1 VKKPDWRV
9 LVIAVV
15 AILLLALPAS
25 VPRESDGYGTLV
37 KTVLP
42 SVVNISVKGKGQSPN
57 TGGPGE
63 RGESVSYAP
72 HIVDI
77 VGSGSIIDGS
87 GIIVTNR
94 HVIENA
100 YEIYVTLQDG
110 TTKQARLL
118 GKGLNFDL
126 ALLKIDAGRRLPA
139 ITVGNSDKV
148 RVGDRVLAIGNPLGL
163 QGTVT
168 SGIVSA
174 THRDLSGPY
183 DEFIQTDAAI
193 NHGNSGGPLFN
204 SRGEMIG
211 INNQIFSES
220 STSGSIGLGFAIPS
234 NDVAF
239 LLKQINR
246 YGRPR
251 IGWLGIRVQRL
262 TPEMADVLGV
272 PKHNG
277 AIVAEVA
284 AKSPAEDAGVQIGD
298 VVQGFARETVT
309 DYRDFN
315 RAVMMSVGKTKKLR
329 IWRKGQMRVVSAT
342 VKEWPQQ
349 VWESYKSGTS
359 TEALFTKIS
368 DYGFDVA
375 DLTDELRGRFH
386 LESTAMGPVVTNVTE
401 DTAASGAK
409 LKAGDI
415 ILTAQLHDVRS
426 RAEFEEQLNALC
438 NSGERNALLF
448 VKSANGTT
456 RWMTLPLRL

>member
-1 VKKPDWRV
+1 MKKPDWRV
-9 LVIAVV
+9 LGVAVV

-25 VPRESDGYGTLV
+25 VPRESDGYGALV

-57 TGGPGE
+57 TGAPGE
-63 RGESVSYAP
+63 RGEISYVP

-77 VGSGSIIDGS
+77 VGSGSIVDAS

-204 SRGEMIG
+204 TRGEMIG

-234 NDVAF
+234 NDVTF

-251 IGWLGIRVQRL
+251 IGWLGRVQRL

-284 AKSPAEDAGVQIGD
+284 PKSPADDAGIQIGD

-329 IWRKGQMRVVSAT
+329 IWRKGQMRAVSAT
-342 VKEWPQQ
+342 VKEWPQK
-349 VWESYKSGTS
+349 VWE
-359 TEALFTKIS
+359 
-368 DYGFDVA
+368 
-375 DLTDELRGRFH
+375 
-386 LESTAMGPVVTNVTE
+386 
-401 DTAASGAK
+401 
-409 LKAGDI
+409 
-415 ILTAQLHDVRS
+415 ILQ
-426 RAEFEEQLNALC
+426 E
-438 NSGERNALLF
+438 
-448 VKSANGTT
+448 
-456 RWMTLPLRL
+456 

>member
-9 LVIAVV
+9 LVVAVV

-25 VPRESDGYGTLV
+25 VPRESDGYGALV
-37 KTVLP
+37 KSVLP

-77 VGSGSIIDGS
+77 VGSGSIIDAS

-183 DEFIQTDAAI
+183 DDQ
-193 NHGNSGGPLFN
+193 
-204 SRGEMIG
+204 SR
-211 INNQIFSES
+211 QF
-220 STSGSIGLGFAIPS
+220 
-234 NDVAF
+234 
-239 LLKQINR
+239 
-246 YGRPR
+246 GRPAFQHQGRDDRHQQSNFFGVLDERVDWTR
-251 IGWLGIRVQRL
+251 IR
-262 TPEMADVLGV
+262 
-272 PKHNG
+272 H
-277 AIVAEVA
+277 
-284 AKSPAEDAGVQIGD
+284 
-298 VVQGFARETVT
+298 
-309 DYRDFN
+309 
-315 RAVMMSVGKTKKLR
+315 SV
-329 IWRKGQMRVVSAT
+329 
-342 VKEWPQQ
+342 E
-349 VWESYKSGTS
+349 
-359 TEALFTKIS
+359 
-368 DYGFDVA
+368 
-375 DLTDELRGRFH
+375 
-386 LESTAMGPVVTNVTE
+386 
-401 DTAASGAK
+401 
-409 LKAGDI
+409 
-415 ILTAQLHDVRS
+415 
-426 RAEFEEQLNALC
+426 
-438 NSGERNALLF
+438 
-448 VKSANGTT
+448 
-456 RWMTLPLRL
+456 

>member
-1 VKKPDWRV
+1 MKKPDWRV
-9 LVIAVV
+9 LVVAVV

-25 VPRESDGYGTLV
+25 VPRDSMDTALW
-37 KTVLP
+37 
-42 SVVNISVKGKGQSPN
+42 SKGIAERRKHLGQGQGQSPN

-77 VGSGSIIDGS
+77 VGSGSIIDAS

-204 SRGEMIG
+204 SRGEVIG
-211 INNQIFSES
+211 INNQIFSQS
-220 STSGSIGLGFAIPS
+220 
-234 NDVAF
+234 
-239 LLKQINR
+239 
-246 YGRPR
+246 
-251 IGWLGIRVQRL
+251 QR
-262 TPEMADVLGV
+262 
-272 PKHNG
+272 
-277 AIVAEVA
+277 A
-284 AKSPAEDAGVQIGD
+284 ARLD
-298 VVQGFARETVT
+298 
-309 DYRDFN
+309 
-315 RAVMMSVGKTKKLR
+315 SV
-329 IWRKGQMRVVSAT
+329 S
-342 VKEWPQQ
+342 
-349 VWESYKSGTS
+349 
-359 TEALFTKIS
+359 
-368 DYGFDVA
+368 
-375 DLTDELRGRFH
+375 RF
-386 LESTAMGPVVTNVTE
+386 
-401 DTAASGAK
+401 
-409 LKAGDI
+409 
-415 ILTAQLHDVRS
+415 R
-426 RAEFEEQLNALC
+426 R
-438 NSGERNALLF
+438 
-448 VKSANGTT
+448 
-456 RWMTLPLRL
+456 MTLRSFSNR